1 MITKFIFKTVLFITN
16 IFLLISVLI
25 SSQYLKLNEF
35 EADIY
40 KLIPDIQIDKIYLIL
55 LLTVLVSSL
64 STLLLNY
71 FKIDN
76 LFINVLVVNTFSV
89 TLIFIILSIIGFS
102 RFYLLAYVFLF
113 PTIYIFL
120 NKFIEK

>member
-1 MITKFIFKTVLFITN
+1 MITKFIFKIVLFITN

-40 KLIPDIQIDKIYLIL
+40 NLTPDIQIDKMYLIL

-71 FKIDN
+71 FMHI
-76 LFINVLVVNTFSV
+76 S
-89 TLIFIILSIIGFS
+89 
-102 RFYLLAYVFLF
+102 LLL
-113 PTIYIFL
+113 
-120 NKFIEK
+120 

>member
-1 MITKFIFKTVLFITN
+1 MITKFIFKIVLFITN

-40 KLIPDIQIDKIYLIL
+40 KLTPDIQIDKIYLIL

-89 TLIFIILSIIGFS
+89 TPHCIPH
-102 RFYLLAYVFLF
+102 LALH
-113 PTIYIFL
+113 
-120 NKFIEK
+120 KCR